1 MSIGLKSKLGYCSA
15 QIRTYIVSIA
25 DHCFWASAPESSMCS
40 RLIHAGSDMARTT
53 FDTHDERLTIVQGS
67 VEGTCLFAE
76 RGDVRRSH
84 LPTCGEP
91 SIVDIATE
99 PTIVVRDASK
109 PSIRATGGLSFVGG
123 GPESTNV
130 DAAPSSHFDSASP
143 VCMMQD
149 PSLILAST
157 GAPA

>member
-1 MSIGLKSKLGYCSA
+1 MSIWHKSKLSYCFT
-15 QIRTYIVSIA
+15 QIRAYIDSIA
-25 DHCFWASAPESSMCS
+25 GHYFWASAPESSMCS
-40 RLIHAGSDMARTT
+40 RLIHAGSDMARMT

-67 VEGTCLFAE
+67 VEGTGLSAE

-84 LPTCGEP
+84 LPTCVEP
-91 SIVDIATE
+91 ALFEIATE
-99 PTIVVRDASK
+99 PTIVVRDSSK
-109 PSIRATGGLSFVGG
+109 ASIRTTRGLSFVGG
-123 GPESTNV
+123 APESTNV
-130 DAAPSSHFDSASP
+130 DAVPSSHFDAASP

>member
-1 MSIGLKSKLGYCSA
+1 MFIGHKSKLSYCSTE
-15 QIRTYIVSIA
+15 IRAYINLIA
-25 DHCFWASAPESSMCS
+25 GHYFWASAPESSICS
-40 RLIHAGSDMARTT
+40 RLIHAGSDMARMT

-67 VEGTCLFAE
+67 VEGTGLSAE

-84 LPTCGEP
+84 LPTCVEP
-91 SIVDIATE
+91 ALVDIATE
-99 PTIVVRDASK
+99 PTIVVRDSSKASM
-109 PSIRATGGLSFVGG
+109 RTTRGLSFVGA

-130 DAAPSSHFDSASP
+130 DALPSSHFDAASS
-143 VCMMQD
+143 VCVMQD